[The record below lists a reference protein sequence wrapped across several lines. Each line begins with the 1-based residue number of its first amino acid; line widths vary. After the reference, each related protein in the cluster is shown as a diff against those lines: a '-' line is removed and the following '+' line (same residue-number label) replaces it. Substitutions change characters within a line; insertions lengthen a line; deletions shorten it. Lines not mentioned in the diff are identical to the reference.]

1 MYFLSFLSFQYF
13 LLFALILYIAS
24 SDKLARYFFTRSFP
38 FRRFHL
44 LPSDTSFWLIFFFLG
59 MLIDLIAGMLTD
71 LVLLGMIPLTAILFF
86 FTTGSSESTLALPF
100 SYLRFTV
107 WAIST
112 FNNAVFFSWGQI
124 LAFFLR
130 TRPFVFF
137 LFFCLIFAASS

>member
-1 MYFLSFLSFQYF
+1 MP
-13 LLFALILYIAS
+13 A
-24 SDKLARYFFTRSFP
+24 K
-38 FRRFHL
+38 
-44 LPSDTSFWLIFFFLG
+44 LIFLGMLADLIFLG

-107 WAIST
+107 WTIST

-137 LFFCLIFAASS
+137 FFLSDFCSI